1 MDFTQIFTSLP
12 FSVAV
17 SVVLFYALFLIVR
30 KEIKD
35 NSTAIERLTKVYEQ
49 HIEYMRTDNL
59 KNREII
65 KENTAAY
72 HKLIDLLKALK
83 DKFY

>member
-1 MDFTQIFTSLP
+1 MDFSQIFTSLLFP
-12 FSVAV
+12 VAV

-49 HIEYMRTDNL
+49 HIESQ
-59 KNREII
+59 KS
-65 KENTAAY
+65 
-72 HKLIDLLKALK
+72 
-83 DKFY
+83 